1 VDNARNYHARV
12 ARDAA
17 RASL

>member
-1 VDNARNYHARV
+1 VDNARNYHACV